1 MTDATEAA
9 RPIIQDEMRPLHNH
23 ICIVHDDMMGRL
35 VGIHEDAMDLYY
47 RIRLRDRDMD
57 RHGTAKTGGREV
69 YATCVG
75 ACVSLA
81 GIDRYEMLEAQFT
94 RDGCPQEPEFLI
106 TVADRAENLGY
117 GNLSMVDGRHGDCD
131 RIEIAGRDPR
141 DPIWWVVVRD
151 LEGAIVA
158 VEENDVQRSVAVDRA
173 DDAKWEE
180 VLALRVVARGG
191 SVEDARRA
199 CAIGAAACSESDREY
214 PEYATPERRQ
224 AAMERYDR

>member
-1 MTDATEAA
+1 MAEAPEPA
-9 RPIIQDEMRPLHNH
+9 RPSIQDKMRPLHNH
-23 ICIVHDDMMGRL
+23 ICIVHDDIMGRL

-47 RIRLRDRDMD
+47 RIRLRDRDIE
-57 RHGTAKTGGREV
+57 RNGGKRDV

-81 GIDRYEMLEAQFT
+81 GIDRYERLEETFV
-94 RDGCPQEPEFLI
+94 RDGCPREPEFLI

-131 RIEIAGRDPR
+131 RIEMSDRDPR

-151 LEGAIVA
+151 LEGSIVA
-158 VEENDVQRSVAVDRA
+158 VEENDVQRSVAVDRP
-173 DDAKWEE
+173 DDAKWED

-191 SVEDARRA
+191 SVQDAMRA
-199 CAIGAAACSESDREY
+199 CVVGAAPCSESDRDY

-224 AAMERYDR
+224 AAMERYER